1 MRPRRLQSRID
12 RGVPVSDLKPLT
24 VFYDGACPLCEREIG
39 FYRRRKGAEAIC
51 WVDVSEA
58 DGGDV
63 APGLSREQA
72 MARFHVRDGAG
83 QILSGGEAFARL
95 WRDLPGFRPLGRL
108 FGLAPFKW
116 VINRSYDYFLRF
128 RPRLQRLATAAGG
141 GVGNVCEEA
150 GRCSSTTASTKTAIW
165 NRSEKPS
172 RSNPDNV

>member
-1 MRPRRLQSRID
+1 MRLRLLQSRID

-51 WVDVSEA
+51 WMDVSEA
-58 DGGDV
+58 DDGDV

-95 WRDLPGFRPLGRL
+95 WRDLPGFRLLGRL
-108 FGLAPFKW
+108 FSLRPFTW
-116 VINRSYDYFLRF
+116 MINRSYDCFLRF
-128 RPRLQRLATAAGG
+128 RPRLQRMAGAPG
-141 GVGNVCEEA
+141 GQAGNICGEA
-150 GRCSSTTASTKTAIW
+150 GRCSSNTASTRATVAA
-165 NRSEKPS
+165 RPEKPW
-172 RSNPDNV
+172 RSNPGDV